1 MGKII
6 LPLIIF
12 LLSCDT
18 SRNNIL
24 YDFNGTWVACD
35 LIDGGTV
42 RTIFVI
48 SNNGIVQSVDTYGT
62 PDCTGT
68 IYSSSY
74 ASGTIDFAP
83 LQQSKFE
90 PNATNITLYLNT
102 DLYDC
107 GLGGPAYSYL
117 KIMKDTEFY
126 LAKNPPS
133 CDPANRGSGLG
144 SLFIKAN

>member
-1 MGKII
+1 MVKIL
-6 LPLIIF
+6 LPLIIL

-18 SRNNIL
+18 SRNNLL
-24 YDFNGTWVACD
+24 YEFNGTWVACD
-35 LIDGGTV
+35 LIEGGTV
-42 RTIFVI
+42 RTIWVI
-48 SNNGIVQSVDTYGT
+48 SDRTLQQSVDTYGT

-74 ASGTIDFAP
+74 VSGFIDFAP

-90 PNATNITLYLNT
+90 NSATNITLTLNA

-107 GLGGPAYSYL
+107 GQGGPAYSYL
-117 KIMKDTEFY
+117 KISKENEFY
-126 LAKNPPS
+126 LAKDPPS
-133 CDPANRGSGLG
+133 CDAGSRGSGLG